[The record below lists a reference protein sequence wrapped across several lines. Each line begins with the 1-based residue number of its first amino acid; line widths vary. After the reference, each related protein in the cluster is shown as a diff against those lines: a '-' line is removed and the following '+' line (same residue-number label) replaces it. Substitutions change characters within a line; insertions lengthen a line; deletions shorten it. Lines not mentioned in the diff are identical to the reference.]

1 MFKHSRL
8 LDEFVEGLKATS
20 LYPLLR
26 AFPTLFQPL
35 FTFTELTSKEVQNSL
50 VLPNEESFIA
60 QESTILHYLRK
71 YIDECDSEGIEK

>member
-1 MFKHSRL
+1 MFKHAQL
-8 LDEFVEGLKATS
+8 LDQFAEGLKATS

-35 FTFTELTSKEVQNSL
+35 FTFTELASEEVQNSL
-50 VLPNEESFIA
+50 ILPNDESFVA
-60 QESTILHYLRK
+60 QESTILSYLRK